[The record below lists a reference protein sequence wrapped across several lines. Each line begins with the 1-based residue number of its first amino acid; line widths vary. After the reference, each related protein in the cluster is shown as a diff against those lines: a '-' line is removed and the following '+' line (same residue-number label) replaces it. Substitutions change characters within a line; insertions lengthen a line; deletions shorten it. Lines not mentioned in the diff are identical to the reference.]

1 MEHGI
6 SEIFGEG
13 VDRAGRATPVYRALR
28 ELLCS
33 GCGAIIPE
41 ESLFTRKTLPQLAL
55 RILPRCRECTPF
67 ELPAGDPGKRS
78 KLLDSLMS
86 PARETGDGQPETGGE
101 QETAAKQK
109 DDPRRDVSAEIER
122 RLGPALSRGRRK
134 RT

>member
-13 VDRAGRATPVYRALR
+13 LDRAGGAIPVYRALR

-55 RILPRCRECTPF
+55 RILPRCPKCTPF
-67 ELPAGDPGKRS
+67 ELPERGRGKRS

-86 PARETGDGQPETGGE
+86 PVRETGRGQLEAGARQETGAE
-101 QETAAKQK
+101 QK
-109 DDPRRDVSAEIER
+109 DDRRRDLSEEIAS
-122 RLGPALSRGRRK
+122 RLGPALSRGRHK